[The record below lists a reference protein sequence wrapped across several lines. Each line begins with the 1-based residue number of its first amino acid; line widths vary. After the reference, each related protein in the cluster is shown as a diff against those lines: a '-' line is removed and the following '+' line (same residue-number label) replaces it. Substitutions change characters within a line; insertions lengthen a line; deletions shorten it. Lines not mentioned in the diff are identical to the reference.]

1 MGLCGG
7 VRRVPGRV
15 PEGSRRGPGELWHL
29 GSVLGGVRGEAWAG
43 LRPDPGPPGGSQAR
57 LGGSRGLPGASLGA
71 PKGVQEASRRHPRGS
86 REASELQTRIRSPK
100 LSQQTSKR
108 DPRGVQKCQFCVGV
122 VQISAFSLFRF
133 RDPFRS
139 LSGSVWE
146 AILEP
151 SWPPEGLLGGSW
163 AVLGASWAVLGASWA
178 VLAGSWQP

>member
-1 MGLCGG
+1 MLHGGLPESFRRPPGELSRRPPGG
-7 VRRVPGRV
+7 L
-15 PEGSRRGPGELWHL
+15 PEGSRRALASWDRLGQGPG
-29 GSVLGGVRGEAWAG
+29 GGLGGFAARS
-43 LRPDPGPPGGSQAR
+43 RPPGGVPGPSWGVP
-57 LGGSRGLPGASLGA
+57 GGSRGGPGGSLGG
-71 PKGVQEASRRHPRGS
+71 PGGVQEASRRHPRGS

-100 LSQQTSKR
+100 LPQQTSKR

-133 RDPFRS
+133 RGPFRS

-163 AVLGASWAVLGASWA
+163 AVLGAS
-178 VLAGSWQP
+178 